1 MEYSDI
7 YDAVYNEI
15 HSRRTGRESIN
26 THGRDIK
33 AAENINNNSNALD
46 EVMTVE

>member
-26 THGRDIK
+26 TQGRYVKTAD
-33 AAENINNNSNALD
+33 NINNNANASD
-46 EVMTVE
+46 EVMIVE